1 MTEFIS
7 NPQNW
12 VALMQIIGI
21 DLLLGGDNAV
31 VIALACRGLP
41 PHQQKK
47 AILFGAAAA
56 IIIRS
61 VLTVFALYLLGIPY
75 LKIIGSVLLVWI
87 GIKLMLPEDGHGG
100 EDGKFSGSGSLA
112 AAIKT
117 IIIADVVMSLDNV
130 LAVAAAAHGSMVLIV
145 LGLLISIPIVIF
157 GSTLVLKLMDR
168 YPVLITIGAALLG
181 FVAGQMF
188 FTDPAIKDWATQ
200 TLPYAPK
207 IAPMA
212 LALLVIG
219 VGTLLKNQKQQKKVA
234 TTQSGLLDL
243 AHPDDS
249 DSRRDNKNTD

>member
-1 MTEFIS
+1 MTEFFS

-41 PHQQKK
+41 QHQQKK
-47 AILFGAAAA
+47 AILFGAGAA
-56 IIIRS
+56 IVIRS

-87 GIKLMLPEDGHGG
+87 GIKLMMPEDGHVG
-100 EDGKFSGSGSLA
+100 EDGKFAGGGTLG

-168 YPVLITIGAALLG
+168 YPMLITAGAALLG
-181 FVAGQMF
+181 FVAGQML
-188 FTDPAIKDWATQ
+188 FTDPAIKDWTTQ
-200 TLPYAPK
+200 TIPYAPK
-207 IAPMA
+207 IAPFA
-212 LALLVIG
+212 LALLVVA
-219 VGTLLKNQKQQKKVA
+219 VGTLLKNKNEQKKVA
-234 TTQSGLLDL
+234 TSQSGLLDL
-243 AHPDDS
+243 AQPDDS
-249 DSRRDNKNTD
+249 DSRRDNNKH

>member
-41 PHQQKK
+41 QHQQKK

-56 IIIRS
+56 ILIRS
-61 VLTVFALYLLGIPY
+61 LLTVFALYLLGIPY
-75 LKIIGSVLLVWI
+75 LKIVGSILLVWI
-87 GIKLMLPEDGHGG
+87 GIKLMLPDDGHTG
-100 EDGKFSGSGSLA
+100 EDGKITSGGSLA
-112 AAIKT
+112 GAIKT

-145 LGLLISIPIVIF
+145 IGLLISIPIVIY

-168 YPVLITIGAALLG
+168 YPILITVGAALLG
-181 FVAGQMF
+181 FVAGQML
-188 FTDPAIKDWATQ
+188 FTDPAIKDWTAQ
-200 TLPYAPK
+200 SLPYAPK
-207 IAPMA
+207 IAPIA
-212 LALLVIG
+212 LALLVIA
-219 VGTLLKNQKQQKKVA
+219 VGTMLKKQTEQEKVA

-243 AHPDDS
+243 AQPA
-249 DSRRDNKNTD
+249 DNGSHHDKKHID